1 MKSWK
6 IFKRI
11 FRGTKT
17 TKLLQ
22 KDQTDFERAR
32 NSCARIILMLYTYL
46 WSWLCMATLVPLPR
60 PRAQIKNNCHKN
72 WLNRKNFSFSS
83 AYISPRTTVFPP
95 EMMSEARNE
104 GRYSIL
110 MTCHSPDLGGA
121 FNWSSCKGTDFLQPI
136 KKTTQIWVV
145 TRHQHGISAVVPQ
158 ISFQGKLMVASQN
171 GAVPSG

>member
-6 IFKRI
+6 IFKWI
-11 FRGTKT
+11 SRGTKT

-32 NSCARIILMLYTYL
+32 NSCVRIILMFYTYL

-60 PRAQIKNNCHKN
+60 PRAQIKHNCHKN
-72 WLNRKNFSFSS
+72 WLNRNFFSQLCLNFATHHCFS
-83 AYISPRTTVFPP
+83 P

-110 MTCHSPDLGGA
+110 MTCHSPDLGSA
-121 FNWSSCKGTDFLQPI
+121 FKWSSCKGTDLLQPI
-136 KKTTQIWVV
+136 KKTTQIWIV

-158 ISFQGKLMVASQN
+158 ISFQGKLMVASRN
-171 GAVPSG
+171 VAVPSG